1 MLRGNGIKKINR
13 LGYNKKKYIYSAK
26 NYKNPFFQSK
36 KSPSAGRGR
45 MSNKTKL
52 AIFASVIAMAIIIWL
67 LFFSAL
73 FKIQT
78 IEISGIGGNLSGEVE
93 LIAKNVAEHRLIG
106 KNNLLLYN
114 KSELAKQL
122 NEKYYLD
129 NLAIKRKFFH
139 ILKINL
145 SEKKQSA
152 VWREDDEYYYI
163 DGDGNI
169 ISQTDPLNINGK
181 IFPLIENMTDVKIDG
196 RKANIDKETVD
207 YILNLFNE
215 FKENK
220 RNFEIERFIVGQDS
234 NTVKMAVLSGPKI
247 YFNIKSPM
255 PEQTAKLD
263 LIIKNKLSDNI
274 KSAKEYIDLRYA
286 NNVYIK

>member
-1 MLRGNGIKKINR
+1 MLRGNEIKKINR

-36 KSPSAGRGR
+36 KNPSADRGR
-45 MSNKTKL
+45 MNNKTKL
-52 AIFASVIAMAIIIWL
+52 AVFASVIAMAIIIWL

-78 IEISGIGGNLSGEVE
+78 IEVSGVGGNLSGEAE
-93 LIAKNVAEHRLIG
+93 LIAKNVAENRLIG

-129 NLAIKRKFFH
+129 NIAIKRKFFH
-139 ILKINL
+139 VLKISL

-152 VWREDDEYYYI
+152 VWREDDKYYYI
-163 DGDGNI
+163 DSDGNI

-196 RKANIDKETVD
+196 RKANIGKEAVD

-215 FKENK
+215 LKANK
-220 RNFEIERFIVGQDS
+220 RNFEIERFIVDQDS

-255 PEQTAKLD
+255 PEQIAKLD

-274 KSAKEYIDLRYA
+274 KSAEEYIDLRYA